1 MKFTLLFI
9 AALFFTCS
17 CEKDNVDSTEE
28 KITLI
33 KEYNLTVPEPS
44 GLSFSANKTSYYT
57 VSDQTG
63 NIYKL
68 SITGALTQTIDIDGF
83 DLEGIAI
90 SSKNGDIYVV
100 EERNKNVIRL
110 NAAGIELDRK
120 TLNLELNDDN
130 SGLEGIAI
138 NDDNG
143 HFYVLVE
150 KNPGYLVELDAS
162 MNIISQNE
170 LSFASDYSG
179 IFYDSNEKVLW
190 IVSDES
196 KTINKCTL
204 DGKKTLSYSINVSKA
219 EGIVVNS
226 TEKEI
231 TIVLDG
237 ADKMQVY
244 SYE

>member
-9 AALFFTCS
+9 TVMLFNCS
-17 CEKDNVDSTEE
+17 CEKESVDPVNE

-33 KEYNLTVPEPS
+33 KEYNLAVPEPS
-44 GLSFSANKTSYYT
+44 GLSYSANKASYYT

-68 SITGALTQTIDIDGF
+68 SLTGALTKTIDIDGF
-83 DLEGIAI
+83 DLEGIAV
-90 SSKNGDIYVV
+90 SSNNGDFYVV
-100 EERNKNVIRL
+100 EERTKNVVRL
-110 NAAGIELDRK
+110 NASGVELDRK
-120 TLNLELNDDN
+120 TLDLELTDDN
-130 SGLEGIAI
+130 SGLEGITI
-138 NDDNG
+138 NEDNG

-162 MNIISQNE
+162 MNIISQTE

-204 DGKKTLSYSINVSKA
+204 DGKKTLSYDINVSKA

-226 TEKEI
+226 TDKEI

-237 ADKMQVY
+237 ANKMYIY

>member
-1 MKFTLLFI
+1 MKYTLLFI
-9 AALFFTCS
+9 TVMFLACS
-17 CEKDNVDSTEE
+17 CEKDSVDPVEG

-33 KEYNLTVPEPS
+33 KEYNLAVPEPS

-68 SITGALTQTIDIDGF
+68 SITGALTKTIDIDGF
-83 DLEGIAI
+83 DLEGIAV
-90 SSKNGDIYVV
+90 SSKNGDMYVV
-100 EERNKNVIRL
+100 EERTKNVVRL
-110 NAAGIELDRK
+110 NASGVELERK

-138 NDDNG
+138 NEDNG

-162 MNIISQNE
+162 MKIISQTE

-196 KTINKCTL
+196 KTINKCSL
-204 DGKKTLSYSINVSKA
+204 DGKKILSYSINVSKA

-231 TIVLDG
+231 IIVLDG
-237 ADKMQVY
+237 ANKMQVY